1 MDQDIFVKHVQDVV
15 RLCDKYQAPRFSKF
29 LDERG
34 QAEILKSP
42 MGSSMLFGGYEGA
55 EWKMFGA
62 FPTFDDMSEA
72 DFPIKALDIRKKYNV
87 PLGHR
92 NYLGTILSLGIDRNK
107 IGDILV
113 EDSGAYVFVSEDIAE
128 FLVDNLTKISSCGV
142 AVKLIDVSQVRVPEK
157 RSQIID
163 VVAAS
168 KRIDAVVAAIT
179 HTSRRDMKKEI
190 ALGNVKVNHAPVS
203 GRDDQLKEND
213 LLSIKG
219 FGRVKIVG
227 FGGLTKSG
235 RIHIDVERFL

>member
-1 MDQDIFVKHVQDVV
+1 MEQDIFVKHVQDVQK
-15 RLCDKYQAPRFSKF
+15 LCEKYQAPRFSKF

-42 MGSSMLFGGYEGA
+42 MGSTMLFGGYKDA

-62 FPTFDDMSEA
+62 FPSYEEMSEET
-72 DFPIKALDIRKKYNV
+72 FPIKVLEIRKKYKAD
-87 PLGHR
+87 LGHR

-113 EDSGAYVFVSEDIAE
+113 DDSGAYVYVSEDISE
-128 FLVDNLTKISSCGV
+128 FLVNNLTKISSCGV
-142 AVKLIDVSQVRVPEK
+142 KVRLIDISEVEIPEK
-157 RSQIID
+157 RSEMLD

-168 KRIDAVVAAIT
+168 ARVDAVVAALT
-179 HTSRRDMKKEI
+179 HTSRREMKKEI

-203 GRDDQLKEND
+203 GRDSQLKEND
-213 LLSIKG
+213 VLSIKG
-219 FGRVKIVG
+219 YGRVRIVK

-235 RIHIDVERFL
+235 RLHIDIERFL

>member
-1 MDQDIFVKHVQDVV
+1 MEQDIFVKHVQDVQ
-15 RLCDKYQAPRFSKF
+15 RLCEKYQSPRFSKF

-42 MGSSMLFGGYEGA
+42 MGSTMLFGGYKDA
-55 EWKMFGA
+55 EWKMYGA
-62 FPTFDDMSEA
+62 FPSYDDMSEA
-72 DFPIKALDIRKKYNV
+72 EFPIKALQIRKKYNT

-113 EDSGAYVFVSEDIAE
+113 YSGGAYVFVSEDISE
-128 FLVDNLTKISSCGV
+128 FLVANLTKISSCGV
-142 AVKLIDVSQVRVPEK
+142 ETRLIDVSDVVVPEK
-157 RSQIID
+157 RSNMLD

-168 KRIDAVVAAIT
+168 KRVDAVVSALT
-179 HTSRRDMKKEI
+179 NTSRRDMKKEI
-190 ALGNVKVNHAPVS
+190 DAGNVKVNHAPVS

-219 FGRVKIVG
+219 FGRARIVK

-235 RIHIDVERFL
+235 RLHIEVEKFL

>member
-15 RLCDKYQAPRFSKF
+15 RLCEKYQSPRFSKF

-34 QAEILKSP
+34 QVEILKSP
-42 MGSSMLFGGYEGA
+42 VENTMLFGGYEGA

-62 FPTFDDMSEA
+62 FPEYIEA
-72 DFPIKALDIRKKYNV
+72 SGDAFPIKALDIRKRYNT
-87 PLGHR
+87 PIGHR

-113 EDSGAYVFVSEDIAE
+113 EDNGAFVFVSEDIAE
-128 FLVDNLTKISSCGV
+128 FLAENITKISSCGV
-142 AVKLIDVSQVRVPEK
+142 RVKLVDISKVRVPEK
-157 RSQIID
+157 RSHIID

-179 HTSRRDMKKEI
+179 HTSRRDMKKES

-219 FGRVKIVG
+219 FGRVKIVK